1 MGRISSGV
9 GLVSGI
15 NSKEIID
22 QLMSLEARPK
32 TLIEKRIES
41 VNQQKLAYTEMSTKL
56 AAMKLSGQ
64 SLKKISFFQNATATS
79 SDEDVMTA
87 TASSGAAVG
96 AFSFQVA
103 RLVTTQQSVS
113 RGFVDFD
120 TEKVG
125 AGTLTLEMG
134 GGELSQTN
142 LLSHLNGGAGVRRGQ
157 FKITDRS
164 GATAIIDTSAAV
176 SIDDVIKK
184 INTNLGVSV
193 KASISGDKLALEDL
207 TGKTLND
214 LKVEDLGEGH
224 AAADLGIVG
233 VSNNTTKIEGTD
245 INYLGRLT
253 GLSLLNDGRGVR
265 TAATGADFS
274 VSLGDSGAAVEVT
287 LAGKKTLGEVVD
299 AINTA
304 GGSRLKA
311 ELVPGENGI
320 KLTDLTG
327 GGGAFAVTALNDSKA
342 AQDLGILGNGAAGA
356 LNGKPLLAGLGTVLV
371 ASLNGGQGFA
381 LGTISIKSRAAGAA
395 TNVDLSG
402 AVTVQD
408 ILDTINNTPSIGVK
422 ASLNA
427 SGNGI
432 QIVDASGA
440 TTGDLVIGDVSG
452 TTAAQFGMAGTF
464 DINTTTVRGA
474 NLQRQWFSENTL
486 LADANGGKGVAKGKF
501 KITNSAGASATVDLS
516 QGNETRIQDVISEI
530 NSRGINVTAS
540 INAKGDGL
548 LLTDAAG
555 GALKLKV
562 EEEGGTTAADLGIFG
577 EATATTIDGSFEKT
591 IEVVATDTLASV
603 EKKINDLNWG
613 VTAQT
618 INDGS
623 GVAPFRLSL
632 TAKNSG
638 RSGRIVFDSGAT
650 TLGARTIVESQDA
663 AVFLGSAGAEQPLL
677 ITASK
682 NQLAGVVKGVNIELT
697 GVSDKPVTLSV
708 ARNVDNVT
716 AEIKKFTDGFNELAD
731 KLKELTK
738 YDTETNTRGLLL
750 GEVTAQQVQS
760 DMYAI
765 VSAVNPTAGKYKIL
779 GDVGI
784 TVGDGAK
791 IEFDEEKFRAAYGDD
806 PDSVQ
811 RLFTSIDVGIGAV
824 IEKRVTKLTDPVS
837 GVITRQN
844 KTLETRTTQFED
856 RIKSID
862 KLLEA
867 KRGRLERQFA
877 QMESVLSNL
886 QSQQQSIG
894 QIQTIQAPARRS

>member
-1 MGRISSGV
+1 MGRISTGI

-15 NSKEIID
+15 NSKDIID
-22 QLMSLEARPK
+22 QLMALEARPK
-32 TLIEKRIES
+32 KTLESRIES

-79 SDEDVMTA
+79 SDEDVLTA
-87 TASSGAAVG
+87 TASSGASVG

-125 AGTLTLEMG
+125 AGTISLEMG

-142 LLSHLNGGAGVRRGQ
+142 LLSQLNGGAGVRRGQ
-157 FKITDRS
+157 FKITDRG
-164 GATAIIDTSAAV
+164 GATAVIDTTAAV
-176 SIDDVIKK
+176 SIDDVVKR
-184 INTNLGVSV
+184 INTNLGISV
-193 KASISGDKLALEDL
+193 KASVSGDKLVLEDL

-214 LKVEDLGEGH
+214 LKVEDLGEGK

-233 VSNNTTKIEGTD
+233 VSAGTTKIEGTD
-245 INYLGRLT
+245 INFLGRLT

-274 VSLGDSGAAVEVT
+274 VSLGDGGAAIEVT
-287 LAGKKTLGEVVD
+287 LAGKKTIGEVID

-304 GGSRLKA
+304 GATRLKA
-311 ELVPGENGI
+311 ELVPGANGI

-327 GGGAFAVTALNDSKA
+327 GGGAFAVVALNDSKA
-342 AQDLGILGNGAAGA
+342 AQDLGILGSGAGGV
-356 LNGKPLLAGLGTVLV
+356 LNGKPLLAGMGTVLV
-371 ASLNGGQGFA
+371 ASLNGGQGYA

-395 TNVDLSG
+395 TNVDLST

-408 ILDTINNTPSIGVK
+408 VLDKINTTPGIGVT

-427 SGNGI
+427 AGNGI

-440 TTGDLVIGDVSG
+440 TTGDLVIGDVGG
-452 TTAAQFGMAGTF
+452 TTAADFGITGTF
-464 DINTTTVRGA
+464 DINTPTVRGG

-486 LADANGGKGVAKGKF
+486 LAEANGGKGVAKGKF
-501 KITNSAGASATVDLS
+501 KITNSAGASATVDLT

-530 NSRGINVTAS
+530 NSRGINVTAT

-555 GALKLKV
+555 GALKMKV
-562 EEEGGTTAADLGIFG
+562 EEDGATTAADLGILG
-577 EATATTIDGSFEKT
+577 EAATTTIDGSFEKT
-591 IEVVATDTLASV
+591 IEVLATDTLAQV

-613 VTAQT
+613 VTANT

-623 GVAPFRLSL
+623 GVTPFRLSL

-638 RSGRIVFDSGAT
+638 RNGRIVFDSGAT
-650 TLGARTIVESQDA
+650 TLGTRTIVESQDA
-663 AVFLGSAGAEQPLL
+663 AVFLGSAGSEQPLL

-682 NQLAGVVKGVNIELT
+682 NQLAGVVRGVNIELT

-708 ARNVDNVT
+708 ARNVDNVV
-716 AEIKKFTDGFNELAD
+716 EEVKKFTEGFNELAT

-750 GEVTAQQVQS
+750 GELTAQQVEGEI
-760 DMYAI
+760 YAI
-765 VSAVNPTAGKYKIL
+765 LSTVNPTAGKYKIL

-784 TVGDGAK
+784 KVGEGAK
-791 IEFDEEKFRAAYGDD
+791 VEFDEEKFRAAYGDD

-811 RLFTSIDVGIGAV
+811 RLFTTIDTGIGAV
-824 IEKRVTKLTDPVS
+824 IEKRVTKLVDPVS
-837 GVITRQN
+837 GLITRQN
-844 KTLETRTTQFED
+844 KTLEGRTTQFQD
-856 RIKSID
+856 RIKSLD
-862 KLLEA
+862 KLIES
-867 KRGRLERQFA
+867 KRARLERQFA

-886 QSQQQSIG
+886 QSQQQAIG
-894 QIQTIQAPARRS
+894 QIQTIQAPARRG

>member
-15 NSKEIID
+15 NSKDIID
-22 QLMSLEARPK
+22 QLMALEARPK
-32 TLIEKRIES
+32 DLIQKRVES

-56 AAMKLSGQ
+56 AALKLSGQ

-87 TASSGAAVG
+87 TAASGASVG

-125 AGTLTLEMG
+125 TGTLTLEMG

-142 LLSHLNGGAGVRRGQ
+142 LLSHLNGGAGARRGQ
-157 FKITDRS
+157 FKITDRG
-164 GATAIIDTSAAV
+164 GATAVVDTTAAV
-176 SIDDVIKK
+176 SIDDVVKK

-193 KASISGDKLALEDL
+193 KASVSGDKLVLEDL

-265 TAATGADFS
+265 TAAAGADFS
-274 VSLGDSGAAVEVT
+274 VSLGDGGAAIEVT
-287 LAGKKTLGEVVD
+287 LAGKKTLGEVID

-327 GGGAFAVTALNDSKA
+327 GGGAFTVTALNSSSA
-342 AQDLGILGNGAAGA
+342 AQDLGILGSGAGGA

-371 ASLNGGQGFA
+371 ASLNGGQGFT

-408 ILDTINNTPSIGVK
+408 ILDKINATPNIGVK

-452 TTAAQFGMAGTF
+452 TTATQFGIAGTF

-486 LADANGGKGVAKGKF
+486 LADINGGKGIAKGKF
-501 KITNSAGASATVDLS
+501 KVTNSAGASATIDLS
-516 QGNETRIQDVISEI
+516 QGNETRIQDVIAEI

-562 EEEGGTTAADLGIFG
+562 EEDGGTTAADLGIFG

-591 IEVVATDTLASV
+591 IEVVATDTLGSI

-613 VTAQT
+613 VTASV

-638 RSGRIVFDSGAT
+638 RNGRIVFDSGAT

-708 ARNVDNVT
+708 ARNVDNVV
-716 AEIKKFTDGFNELAD
+716 AEITKFTEGFNELATR
-731 KLKELTK
+731 LKDLTK

-760 DMYAI
+760 DIYAI
-765 VSAVNPTAGKYKIL
+765 ISAVNPTAGKYKIL

-784 TVGDGAK
+784 TVADGAK
-791 IEFDEEKFRAAYGDD
+791 IEFDEEKFRTAYGDD
-806 PDSVQ
+806 PESVQ

-844 KTLETRTTQFED
+844 KTLEGRTTQFQD
-856 RIKSID
+856 RIKDID
-862 KLLEA
+862 KLIEA
-867 KRGRLERQFA
+867 KRARLERQFA

-886 QSQQQSIG
+886 QSQQQAIG